1 MRAIKMG
8 NIPTC
13 QWETSP
19 AQFPAGCGIFP
30 TMKTDDDSKAGAQT
44 PLAEA
49 IRREMTAR
57 GFNQKSLAEA
67 AGLNVTAVRDILIG
81 KSRSPRGDT
90 ISKIAAALDIP
101 AGVLLG
107 DEAPTPSHDVDL
119 DRIQSLPGSATM
131 ARDLPVIGT
140 AAGGDN
146 GDFELNGQT
155 VDYVR
160 RPPALAG
167 LANAFA
173 IYLVGHSMEPRYD
186 NGGLL
191 LVHPGRPVSPG
202 CDVLVELHG
211 EHGGVGHCMV
221 KTLVRKAGG
230 KYILKQYN
238 PPRDDIEVPIDQV
251 RHIYRVLRPE
261 ELLGV

>member
-1 MRAIKMG
+1 
-8 NIPTC
+8 
-13 QWETSP
+13 
-19 AQFPAGCGIFP
+19 
-30 TMKTDDDSKAGAQT
+30 MKTDDDSKAGAQT

-90 ISKIAAALDIP
+90 ISKIAAALGVG

-107 DEAPTPSHDVDL
+107 EVGIAPRDEVDL
-119 DRIQSLPGSATM
+119 GTIQPLPGNATM
-131 ARDLPVIGT
+131 SRDLPVIGT

-146 GDFELNGQT
+146 GDFDMNGQV

-167 LANAFA
+167 LKEAFA

-191 LVHPGRPVSPG
+191 FVHPGRPVSPG

-221 KTLVRKAGG
+221 KTLVRQAGG
-230 KYILKQYN
+230 NYILQQYN
-238 PPRDDIEVPIDQV
+238 PPRDDIEVRTERV
-251 RHIYRVLRPE
+251 RHIYRVLRNE